1 MANRACFS
9 GDKFS
14 NSARIS
20 GGIIIWIR
28 RYLIL
33 NENGKALLGKLGL
46 EGTAA
51 EKKSAST
58 GEKIR
63 SGRQFCAL
71 GIKKPGS
78 QGQVCANPRDTQTDP
93 TFSRAGL
100 GAGKQKFLEL
110 PPRVKQGG
118 ARFRHDWRH
127 IDIPSRRVHLGS
139 EFAACWQEPCLSGS
153 PDATANSI
161 LFFGTR
167 KRRVRA

>member
-1 MANRACFS
+1 MAVLRTSLSSSQSIANRACCS
-9 GDKFS
+9 GDQFL

-20 GGIIIWIR
+20 GGIIIWIC

-63 SGRQFCAL
+63 SGRQLCAIE
-71 GIKKPGS
+71 IKKPDS
-78 QGQVCANPRDTQTDP
+78 RGQVCANPRDTQTGP

-100 GAGKQKFLEL
+100 GAGIRNFLEL
-110 PPRVKQGG
+110 PPRVKQAAAG
-118 ARFRHDWRH
+118 FVYDWRH
-127 IDIPSRRVHLGS
+127 IDIRLGRVHLGS
-139 EFAACWQEPCLSGS
+139 EFAACW
-153 PDATANSI
+153 
-161 LFFGTR
+161 
-167 KRRVRA
+167 